1 MTNKEALFNYCLRL
15 GDNNLILGHRLS
27 EWTGRGPML
36 EEEMALC
43 NIALDLLGQAN
54 SFLQYAAKV
63 EAKGRSED
71 DLAYLRNDREFFNT
85 LLAEHPNGDY
95 AFTIMR
101 QFLMS
106 AFDFYFYD
114 ELKKSSDETLA
125 GIAAKAHKEITY
137 HLRHSSNWAER
148 LGDGTEE
155 SHSRI
160 QNALDELWRFTAEL
174 FEMNEVDGLLLKE
187 KISVDL
193 KSIKPKWEK
202 LVNEV
207 LQRATLK
214 IPVNTFMQRGSR
226 DGKHTE
232 HLGYLLAE
240 MQHLHRTHPGVQ
252 W

>member
-1 MTNKEALFNYCLRL
+1 MTKNKALFHYCLRL

-27 EWTGRGPML
+27 EWTGHGPML

-54 SFLQYAAKV
+54 SFLQYAAKI
-63 EAKGRSED
+63 EAKGRTED

-85 LLAEHPNGDY
+85 LLAEQPNGDY
-95 AFTIMR
+95 AFTIAR
-101 QFLMS
+101 QFLVS
-106 AFDFYFYD
+106 TFDFYFYE
-114 ELKKSSDETLA
+114 ELKRSADSTIA
-125 GIAAKAHKEITY
+125 GIAAKAHKEIAY
-137 HLRHSSNWAER
+137 HLRHASNWVER

-155 SHSRI
+155 SHVRA
-160 QNALDELWRFTAEL
+160 QNALDELWRFSNEL
-174 FEMNEVDGLLLKE
+174 FEMNKTDELLLKE
-187 KISVDL
+187 KIAVDL
-193 KSIKPKWEK
+193 STIRSKWEDHVSEI
-202 LVNEV
+202 LA
-207 LQRATLK
+207 RATLK
-214 IPVNTFMQRGSR
+214 KPENTFMQRGSR